1 MPVRG
6 RDTEWALV
14 TEVLRRS
21 GKKRGGVILV
31 EGEPGMG
38 KSLLLAEAGRTARA
52 EGYSLVAGAASRF
65 EWLIPLCPLRMA
77 LGESAEVPADEDTSK
92 ADDVPPLRLIAGMCD
107 RLESMAAATPV
118 LVTMDDLQDA
128 DPLTLLALRMLPRRL
143 AARPLVWILARTT
156 QARVMEHDSDAARL
170 FDMLDDDGAVR
181 ITLRALPDAAVAE
194 LVTDLSSAIPDGG
207 LLSLAEDTG
216 GNPFMVRELLY
227 GLAEEDALRISAGR
241 AVLLSARI
249 PARVQALIRRQL
261 GALLPQTRQLLET
274 AAVLGKSFALED
286 AAEMLGQPPAALLP
300 AVDEALAAR
309 ILVSDGELLS
319 FGHAPVWHTV
329 RDAMPESVTRALHRH
344 FGEILLDRGRSA
356 RQAAEHL
363 LRGARRGDPR
373 SLHELDQAAG
383 EVLRSSPGTAAELA
397 MRVLEL
403 TDPADPS
410 RADRSL
416 AAVRALTAARRLEEA
431 VSLIGVALDESP
443 RAVPRSRLRCVLA
456 AILNITGRPDRA
468 HVEAESVLAEPYLP
482 DSVRDEANVV
492 LLQSLVELP
501 DMREAEERAEAI
513 LADPA
518 SSGRLVVTAVAAR
531 AAIKWN
537 EGLVAESLTL
547 SYEAIS
553 GKATGEAPDTWTFRP
568 ALDLASRLADLRQFD
583 EAIILIGTPP
593 RDPDAISLAE
603 AQVRPALLRA
613 RMYLAA
619 GDLDRAETEVQ
630 VLVDDDQS
638 GGLCLGATF
647 GQFVRGV
654 IALRRGDLN
663 RAERILDGIS
673 ALPEEARS
681 GHIGTHCL
689 VLAARM
695 AETRDGA
702 ASALTLV
709 TGIYDNI
716 DSHRWLLLADPAAAP
731 WLVRLALKAGDRTRA
746 ARAGAAADYL
756 RRVNS
761 AFPVVAAACAHAAG
775 LLSGGADLL
784 RLAAETQTD
793 RWSGAS
799 AAEDLGALLAG
810 QGRIPDAIAYLERA
824 RNGYEQ
830 YGAARDTARV
840 RQRLRSLGVARR
852 PFRGAERPV
861 IGLASLTETER
872 GIADLVAQGL
882 TNRRIAEQLFIS
894 AHTVAFHLRQIFRK
908 LSIASRVELTRLIM
922 EQHRGTRSY
931 GSERSRP
938 AGPASPR
945 PRPAK

>member
-1 MPVRG
+1 VRG
-6 RDTEWALV
+6 RDTEWGLV

-31 EGEPGMG
+31 EGEPGIG
-38 KSLLLAEAGRTARA
+38 KSLLLAEAGRTARR
-52 EGYSLVAGAASRF
+52 EGYSLVAGAANGF
-65 EWLIPLCPLRMA
+65 EWLIPLCPLRVA
-77 LGESAEVPADEDTSK
+77 LGEAAEVPAENEFREDR
-92 ADDVPPLRLIAGMCD
+92 DVPPLRLIAAVRD
-107 RLESMAAATPV
+107 RLESMAAGAPV

-143 AARPLVWILARTT
+143 AARPIVWILARTT
-156 QARVMEHDSDAARL
+156 QARATEHDSDAARL

-181 ITLRALPDAAVAE
+181 IRLRALPDAAVAE
-194 LVTDLSSAIPDGG
+194 LVTDLSSAVPDGG

-216 GNPFMVRELLY
+216 GNPSMVRELLY
-227 GLAEEDALRISAGR
+227 GLAEENALRISAGR
-241 AVLLSARI
+241 AVLLSARV
-249 PARVQALIRRQL
+249 PARLRALIRRQL
-261 GALLPQTRQLLET
+261 DVLLPQTRQLLET
-274 AAVLGKSFALED
+274 AAILGKSFALED

-300 AVDEALAAR
+300 AVDEALGAR

-319 FGHAPVWHTV
+319 FSHVPVWHTV
-329 RDAMPESVTRALHRH
+329 RDALPESVTRALHRH

-363 LRGARRGDPR
+363 LRGARHGDPR
-373 SLHELDQAAG
+373 ALHELDQAAG
-383 EVLRSSPGTAAELA
+383 EVLRSAPGTAADLA

-403 TDPADPS
+403 TDPGDPA
-410 RADRSL
+410 RVDRSL

-431 VSLIGVALDESP
+431 VSLIGVTLDESP

-456 AILNITGRPDRA
+456 AILNMTGRPDRA
-468 HVEAESVLAEPYLP
+468 HAEAESVLAEPYLP
-482 DSVRDEANVV
+482 DSVRDEATVV
-492 LLQSLVELP
+492 LLQALVELP
-501 DMREAEERAEAI
+501 DMREAEERAAAI

-518 SSGRLVVTAVAAR
+518 SSGRLVVAAIAAQ

-583 EAIILIGTPP
+583 EAVVLVATPP

-603 AQVRPALLRA
+603 AQARPALLRA

-619 GDLDRAETEVQ
+619 GDLDRAEAEVQ
-630 VLVDDDQS
+630 AVDGDEQQA
-638 GGLCLGATF
+638 GLSLGATF
-647 GQFVRGV
+647 GPFMHGV

-663 RAERILDGIS
+663 GAERVLNRIF
-673 ALPEEARS
+673 ALPDEARS
-681 GHIGTHCL
+681 GHIGVHCL
-689 VLAARM
+689 VLAARV
-695 AETRDGA
+695 AESRDGA
-702 ASALTLV
+702 AQALALV

-716 DSHRWLLLADPAAAP
+716 DSNRWLLLADPAAAP
-731 WLVRLALKAGDRTRA
+731 WLVRLALTAGDRARA
-746 ARAGAAADYL
+746 AKAGAVADHL

-761 AFPVVAAACAHAAG
+761 AFPVVAAGCAHAVG
-775 LLSGGADLL
+775 LLGGDVDLL

-793 RWSGAS
+793 LWSSAS
-799 AAEDLGALLAG
+799 AAEDLGVLYAD
-810 QGRIPDAIAYLERA
+810 QGRIPDAIACLERA
-824 RNGYEQ
+824 RDGYEQ

-840 RQRLRSLGVARR
+840 RQRLRGLGVARR
-852 PFRGAERPV
+852 PFRGAERPLA
-861 IGLASLTETER
+861 GLASLTETER

-882 TNRRIAEQLFIS
+882 TNRRIADQLFIS

-922 EQHRGTRSY
+922 EQHRGGRSQSSSSTY
-931 GSERSRP
+931 
-938 AGPASPR
+938 
-945 PRPAK
+945 